1 MKQKRI
7 LERKCAAN
15 EQYSRRECR
24 EISGIPDIIP
34 NNNLEETVFKIVNE
48 TGVTVNSRDA
58 ETCHPLNQKAKPKK
72 VIIKLSK
79 SKDVA
84 RLMNNKMKL
93 KSMKTQNI
101 GLPFDCKI
109 YINES
114 LCKYCK
120 YLRRKCKLLQTRG
133 SIRSFWMTNGS
144 IRIINQASKR

>member
-34 NNNLEETVFKIVNE
+34 NNDLEETVFKIVNE

-58 ETCHPLNQKAKPKK
+58 EACHPLNQKAKPKK

-84 RLMNNKMKL
+84 RVMNNKMKL
-93 KSMKTQNI
+93 KSMRTQNI

-120 YLRRKCKLLQTRG
+120 YLRWKCKLLQTRG
-133 SIRSFWMTNGS
+133 SIQSFWMTNGS